1 MARDQYLQH
10 FSKIGT
16 GDIILL
22 AQEIEAEKEREK
34 EREKREE
41 EKSQK
46 TEEIVSS
53 PSGPGGE
60 RGVMTEETR
69 KVGPSSRQDAEG
81 DVKMEDR

>member
-1 MARDQYLQH
+1 MQH
-10 FSKIGT
+10 FNKIGT

-41 EKSQK
+41 KGQK
-46 TEEIVSS
+46 TEEIGG
-53 PSGPGGE
+53 GPGGE
-60 RGVMTEETR
+60 RGLMAEEAS
-69 KVGPSSRQDAEG
+69 KVGTSTRQDAEG